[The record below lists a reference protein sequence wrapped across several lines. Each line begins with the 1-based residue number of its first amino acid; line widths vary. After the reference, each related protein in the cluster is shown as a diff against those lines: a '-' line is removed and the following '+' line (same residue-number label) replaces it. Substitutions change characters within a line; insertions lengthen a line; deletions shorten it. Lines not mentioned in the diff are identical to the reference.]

1 MLRKGFDVNALMQF
15 LLRAG
20 PGRLIAALGVTAIV
34 AAGVFTLVF
43 RMGGEE
49 KTLLFADLS
58 PKDAQRIVEQ
68 LDQQQVDYTLAAG
81 GSSILVPRSQADKL
95 RIQMAD
101 TSSTGSVVGYE
112 IFDKSDALGATQF
125 QQNINR
131 LRALEGELAR
141 TMLVIDGVKS
151 ARVHLVLPERQLFER
166 DSQDP
171 SASIV
176 LSLKSP
182 LSAGQVRAIR
192 NLVAGAVPR
201 LSVQRV
207 TILDEEGRL
216 LASGNPE
223 DPASGGIDGVDSR
236 QAAYEERIRKTVQ
249 DIVESVVGPGKARV
263 QVSAEMDFNRVT
275 SNSET
280 FDPDGRV
287 ARRTST
293 SSTESQA
300 KDAAPNAATS
310 GRNVPDATGSAS
322 GQGGQSAETTTQEET
337 TYEIS
342 KTVKTEV
349 IEGGRLRRLSVAVA
363 VDGVATPGA
372 AGQPPQ
378 WAARDAAELERL
390 TTLVRSAVGFD
401 EKRGDRVD
409 VVNVRFAPAPMAGT
423 EAKKEGPI
431 DLAKLDPMRGA
442 ELLAS
447 LIAAL
452 AFVFFVL
459 RPLVSSL
466 ARPGA
471 GLPQT
476 ADAAAIAAAGGGGQL
491 ALAGAAGQLPAPGVG
506 GEASTL
512 TIGNNDLNVDLA
524 RIRGDV
530 KASSIKQVAEIVQ
543 QHPEESVAILRSWL
557 NNAV

>member
-1 MLRKGFDVNALMQF
+1 MQF

-68 LDQQQVDYTLAAG
+68 LDQQQVDYTLSAG

-101 TSSTGSVVGYE
+101 ANSTGSVVGYE

-166 DSQDP
+166 DAQDP

-310 GRNVPDATGSAS
+310 GRNVPDATGAAS

-363 VDGVATPGA
+363 VDGVSTPSA
-372 AGQPPQ
+372 SGQPPQ

-409 VVNVRFAPAPMAGT
+409 VVNVRFAPAPLAGT

-459 RPLVSSL
+459 RPLVNSL
-466 ARPGA
+466 ARPAA

-476 ADAAAIAAAGGGGQL
+476 ADAAAIAAAGGAGGQL
-491 ALAGAAGQLPAPGVG
+491 ALAGAVGQLPAPGVVGEG
-506 GEASTL
+506 GSL

>member
-1 MLRKGFDVNALMQF
+1 MGRAVNALTQF

-20 PGRLIAALGVTAIV
+20 PGRLIAALGITAIV
-34 AAGVFTLVF
+34 AAGVFTLVL

-49 KTLLFADLS
+49 KALLFSGVSMQEAS
-58 PKDAQRIVEQ
+58 EITAK
-68 LDQQQVDYTLAAG
+68 LDQANIPYSQTGDGTTIMVARSKVMDARMMLAADG
-81 GSSILVPRSQADKL
+81 LPSRGS
-95 RIQMAD
+95 
-101 TSSTGSVVGYE
+101 VGYE
-112 IFDKSDALGATQF
+112 IFDRQDALGATQF
-125 QQNINR
+125 QQNISR

-141 TMLVIDGVKS
+141 TIVSIEGVQG

-166 DSQDP
+166 DGQDP

-176 LSLKSP
+176 LQATAP
-182 LSAGQVRAIR
+182 LTASQVRAIR

-207 TILDEEGRL
+207 TILDESGRL
-216 LASGNPE
+216 LAGGNPD
-223 DPASGGIDGVDSR
+223 DPSAAAEGIDGR
-236 QAAYEERIRKTVQ
+236 QTAYEERVRKTVQ

-263 QVSAEMDFNRVT
+263 QVSAEMDFNRIT

-280 FDPDGRV
+280 FDPEGRV
-287 ARRTST
+287 VRSTQTSEET
-293 SSTESQA
+293 SQDR
-300 KDAAPNAATS
+300 DAGSNAATA
-310 GRNVPDATGSAS
+310 GRNVPDGTGNAGEAGEQSAS
-322 GQGGQSAETTTQEET
+322 SRTEET
-337 TYEIS
+337 VNYEIS
-342 KTVKTEV
+342 KTTKTEI

-363 VDGVATPGA
+363 VDGVTTPGA
-372 AGQPPQ
+372 EGQPPQ

-401 EKRGDRVD
+401 EQRGDRVE
-409 VVNVRFAPAPMAGT
+409 VVNVRFAPIAVAGT
-423 EAKKEGPI
+423 EVKKAGPF
-431 DLAKLDPMRGA
+431 DLAQLDMMRGA
-442 ELLAS
+442 ELIAA

-459 RPLVSSL
+459 RPLVGGL
-466 ARPGA
+466 VRPGA
-471 GLPQT
+471 GLPAT
-476 ADAAAIAAAGGGGQL
+476 AGAL
-491 ALAGAAGQLPAPGVG
+491 ANPNGAPAGAAAALPGAAGLGQLPSPGGDV
-506 GEASTL
+506 AVTQ
-512 TIGNNDLNVDLA
+512 TNNDLNVDLA

>member
-1 MLRKGFDVNALMQF
+1 MNALMQF

-20 PGRLIAALGVTAIV
+20 PGRLIAALGITAIV
-34 AAGVFTLVF
+34 AAGVFTLLF

-58 PKDAQRIVEQ
+58 PKDAQEIVAK
-68 LDQQQVDYTLAAG
+68 LDAANVNYELAAG
-81 GSSILVPRSQADKL
+81 GASILVPRSQADKL
-95 RIQMAD
+95 RIEMA
-101 TSSTGSVVGYE
+101 SSKSTGSVVGYE
-112 IFDKSDALGATQF
+112 IFDKESALGATQF
-125 QQNINR
+125 QQSVNR

-166 DSQDP
+166 DSADP

-176 LSLKSP
+176 LSLKAP
-182 LSAGQVRAIR
+182 LSSGQVRAIR

-207 TILDEEGRL
+207 TILDEEGVL
-216 LASGNPE
+216 LASGNPD
-223 DPASGGIDGVDSR
+223 DPSSVAADGVDAR
-236 QAAYEERIRKTVQ
+236 QAGYEERIRKTVQ

-263 QVSAEMDFNRVT
+263 QVAAEMDFNRIT
-275 SNSET
+275 QNSET

-287 ARRTST
+287 ARKTTTST
-293 SSTESQA
+293 NEAQSR
-300 KDAAPNAATS
+300 DAAPNAATA
-310 GRNVPDATGSAS
+310 GRNVPDATGAS
-322 GQGGQSAETTTQEET
+322 GGGAGQNAETSSSEQIE
-337 TYEIS
+337 YEIS
-342 KTVKTEV
+342 KTIKTEV
-349 IEGGRLRRLSVAVA
+349 IEGGRLRKLSVAVA
-363 VDGVATPGA
+363 VDGVTTPGA
-372 AGQPPQ
+372 AGQPAQ

-390 TTLVRSAVGFD
+390 TTLVRSAVGYD
-401 EKRGDRVD
+401 ENRGDRVE
-409 VVNVRFAPAPMAGT
+409 VVNMRFAPTPLQGT
-423 EAKKEGPI
+423 EAKKENAF
-431 DLAKLDPMRGA
+431 DLSKLDPMRGA

-459 RPLVSSL
+459 RPLVGGL
-466 ARPGA
+466 VRPAA
-471 GLPQT
+471 GRAGET
-476 ADAAAIAAAGGGGQL
+476 AAANGAVAIAGGGGGGAAQL
-491 ALAGAAGQLPAPGVG
+491 AGPAGSELATLGAA
-506 GEASTL
+506 
-512 TIGNNDLNVDLA
+512 NNELNVDLA

-543 QHPEESVAILRSWL
+543 QHPDESVAILRGWL